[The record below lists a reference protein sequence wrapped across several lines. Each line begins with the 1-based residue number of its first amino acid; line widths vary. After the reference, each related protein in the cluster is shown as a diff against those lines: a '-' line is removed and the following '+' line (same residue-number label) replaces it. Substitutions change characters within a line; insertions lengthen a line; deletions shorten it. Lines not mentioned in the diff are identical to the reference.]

1 MKNVGVTLF
10 LSIWLTLPGY
20 SQLNSTHNH
29 LRSGDVLIK
38 QQIEYVDP
46 GQAGTN
52 RIWDFSKIKTV
63 NPSYTLSY
71 NQPPLEGDSVYILGN
86 QRFKKREVSSDELI
100 VGTEHNTMYYY
111 HFRGDTLLQTG
122 HENPSVV
129 LAYDNPIQQITYP
142 LNYGQKISSDY
153 ESRGFYS
160 GTVAIHTRGTVTTI
174 ADAYGKLQLPS
185 GDTLNPVLRIKTTQ
199 TIIDIP
205 AEGSYMLTQEDSRKQ
220 VETCRWFSKGYRYP
234 VFETV
239 RSINL
244 KDSSEIFK
252 TAFYYPT
259 QDHLYLDTDPE
270 NQALLDELW
279 DIDKD
284 KTIAIDPTAKTARI
298 EDYITCELYPNPV
311 VSTLNLKY
319 ELKQDVKVSFELYS
333 IEGMPVKKVK
343 AQLKTAGI
351 YYESID
357 CSNLQSKSYVLRVM
371 ADELSVNQV
380 VIKK

>member
-1 MKNVGVTLF
+1 MKNVGVTFF
-10 LSIWLTLPGY
+10 LGIWLTLPCY
-20 SQLNSTHNH
+20 SQLNRTHNH

-38 QQIEYVDP
+38 QQVEYTAP
-46 GQAGTN
+46 GQSGTN
-52 RIWDFSKIKTV
+52 RFWDFSKVKTV

-86 QRFKKREVSSDELI
+86 QRFKKNKVSPDELI

-129 LAYDNPIQQITYP
+129 LAYDTPMQPIVYP
-142 LNYGQKISSDY
+142 LNYGQKISSNY

-160 GTVAIHTRGTVTTI
+160 GTVAIHTRGTVTTT
-174 ADAYGKLQLPS
+174 ADAYGKLLLPS

-205 AEGSYMLTQEDSRKQ
+205 AESSYMLTQDDNSKQ
-220 VETCRWFSKGYRYP
+220 LETCRWYSKGYRYP

-252 TAFYYPT
+252 TAFYYPP

-279 DIDKD
+279 NIDKD
-284 KTIAIDPTAKTARI
+284 KTAVTDPTAKIASI

-319 ELKQDVKVSFELYS
+319 ELTQDAKVSFELYS
-333 IEGMPVKKVK
+333 IEGMPVKKIK
-343 AQLKTAGI
+343 AQSKTAGT

-357 CSNLQSKSYVLRVM
+357 CSNLQSKSYVLRIM
-371 ADELSVNQV
+371 ADEFMLNQV